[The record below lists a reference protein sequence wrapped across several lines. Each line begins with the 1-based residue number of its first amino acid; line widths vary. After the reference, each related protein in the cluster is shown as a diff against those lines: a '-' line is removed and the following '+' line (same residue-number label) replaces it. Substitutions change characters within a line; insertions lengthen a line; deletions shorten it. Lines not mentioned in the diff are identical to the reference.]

1 MFADNDYRELIYE
14 KYASCFQGY
23 KPDFDIA
30 ADKRWGQ
37 AYKSFLR
44 GWLPERKD
52 AAILEVACGSGK
64 LLRFLKEQGYTDI
77 AGVDISPEQVSL
89 AKQVTENVVEDNV
102 LDFLE
107 STEKRYDL
115 IIGLDIIEHFTKDE
129 ALHFLQASSK
139 ALKSGGRIII
149 QTPNADSPWGGTIR
163 YGDFTHEICFNPN
176 ALRNL
181 LNLLGFQH
189 IEAREGGPVVH
200 GVVSFVRYVI
210 WQLIRLILKIWNLA
224 ETGSAG
230 SNVYTRV
237 FLISGIK
244 ENS

>member
-1 MFADNDYRELIYE
+1 MFANNDYRKLIYE

-89 AKQVTENVVEDNV
+89 AKQVTENVVENNV

-139 ALKSGGRIII
+139 ALKPGGHLIL

-200 GVVSFVRYVI
+200 GVVSFGRYVI
-210 WQLIRLILKIWNLA
+210 WQLIRFILKIWNLA
-224 ETGSAG
+224 ETGSVG
-230 SNVYTRV
+230 SNIYTRV
-237 FLISGIK
+237 FLISAVK
-244 ENS
+244 E